1 VSDEALSA
9 IAALEAQGVKVLAQA
24 CDVTNLPLLSAL
36 FDQMAATMPPLRG
49 IIHAA
54 VVIDDALARNTTPQ
68 QLAAIFGPKILGA
81 RHLHDL
87 SSQLAL
93 DFFVLYSSAT
103 TLFGNPG
110 QGAYVAA
117 NAYLESL
124 AAARRSAGLA
134 ALCVRWGAIDD
145 VGFLARNEKIKD
157 ALQSRM
163 GGKTIQSSD
172 ALDLLEE
179 LLVSN
184 RSDLGAMEL
193 DWQALSRFLPSATEP
208 KFIDLAALDTDA
220 KSDEGKS
227 DDIHRLLDELSP
239 EELNAAVIDLLKAEV
254 AEILR
259 MAPDKID
266 PDRSVYD
273 LGLDSLM
280 GVELVLAIES
290 RFGIQLSVMA
300 LSESATISKLAD
312 KLISQLKPTAAGD
325 EETTPSNS
333 MAAQVQHVAS
343 QHASDID
350 SNTISLLVS
359 KIEGNSAAGSDQLQR
374 IIQ

>member
-1 VSDEALSA
+1 
-9 IAALEAQGVKVLAQA
+9 LAQA
-24 CDVTNLPLLSAL
+24 CDVTDLPALAAL
-36 FDQMAATMPPLRG
+36 FHQMPATMPPLRG

-54 VVIDDALARNTTPQ
+54 VVIDDALARYTTPK
-68 QLAAIFGPKILGA
+68 QLAAIFAPKILGA
-81 RHLHDL
+81 RHLHNIT
-87 SSQLAL
+87 SQLPL

-124 AAARRSAGLA
+124 ASARRSAGLP

-163 GGKTIQSSD
+163 GGKTIQSAD
-172 ALDLLEE
+172 ALDLLEDM
-179 LLVSN
+179 LLSD
-184 RSDLGAMEL
+184 RSDFGVMEL
-193 DWQALSRFLPSATEP
+193 AWSALSRFLPSATEP
-208 KFIDLAALDTDA
+208 KFIDLAALDTDT

-227 DDIHRLLDELSP
+227 DDIQRLLEELSP
-239 EELNAAVIDLLKAEV
+239 EELSAAVIDLLKAEV

-259 MAPDKID
+259 MAPEKID
-266 PDRSVYD
+266 PNRSVYD

-312 KLISQLKPTAAGD
+312 KLISQLKPTASGD
-325 EETTPSNS
+325 EDAAPQISTASQVLHV
-333 MAAQVQHVAS
+333 AAQHG
-343 QHASDID
+343 SDVDTNTINLFATEID
-350 SNTISLLVS
+350 SD
-359 KIEGNSAAGSDQLQR
+359 SAAQPQR